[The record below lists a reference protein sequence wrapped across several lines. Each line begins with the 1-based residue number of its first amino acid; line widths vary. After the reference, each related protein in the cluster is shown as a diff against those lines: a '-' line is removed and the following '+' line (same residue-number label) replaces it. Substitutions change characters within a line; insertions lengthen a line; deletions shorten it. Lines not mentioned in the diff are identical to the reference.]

1 MPESLATSS
10 TPLNGRRLSISGS
23 NSSTPR
29 RKAILPTRLEPKQH
43 DSMESFGRVSVAEP
57 LIQREQ
63 GSPSTTR
70 GVGHERIGLPLQSFV
85 RNRFHEVPEA
95 AEIVSQFGG

>member
-1 MPESLATSS
+1 VKTEADEERSSCVPRGARRKPESL
-10 TPLNGRRLSISGS
+10 
-23 NSSTPR
+23 
-29 RKAILPTRLEPKQH
+29 
-43 DSMESFGRVSVAEP
+43 GRVSADVSEP

-63 GSPSTTR
+63 ASHSTTR